1 MKINKKVVF
10 IILGV
15 LVLISVL
22 SGATYFGYKTY
33 QVSILKKETNKIGS
47 MDIMKDH
54 VDSKIYTSGKYRV
67 VEKTMK
73 KYIDDYA
80 TVSKKV
86 LSLLSDEKLKNL
98 LTVSTIKEDGK
109 EFPNTIS
116 YLNQKKADLETTM
129 NQMIT
134 MTSDK
139 EIMKAIEST
148 KVDVYYQN
156 LYRELML
163 DSSIS
168 DALKQ
173 EQNHLIDTKN
183 DTIEFIDHYI
193 AIFEFLKENAYNYT
207 VTEDQIL
214 FNSESLYQ
222 QYQCHLENLKK

>member
-73 KYIDDYA
+73 KYIDDYS

-222 QYQCHLENLKK
+222 QYQSHLENLKK